1 MLQLSGL
8 QDLEL
13 YFDYTPPST
22 TTVATPSDIA
32 QASILK
38 DTILTTI
45 IAPFIAS
52 LRPSLSS
59 LTITSAVDGDHSCLF
74 NSLGPDPFPHLHA
87 FAIRIPFDNDHL
99 CDTDGLMRLLQIN
112 AGTLLHVELR
122 PTGSGE
128 IALEDGGPWSRMS
141 QASLSPT
148 FLMTFTHLESLT
160 IPVQD
165 LQSTLKLIKRSA
177 GTVKSLC
184 LLGKLLREDE
194 VREVVKLFNKTYGGK
209 LKKLDICVQGL
220 KPGILGLLAAG
231 LPALRALG
239 LVLEKDFVVSR
250 ISSSSQII
258 ASDAFNYPDVDL
270 HARYDPAV
278 RLGT

>member
-1 MLQLSGL
+1 LT
-8 QDLEL
+8 
-13 YFDYTPPST
+13 TPRLLP
-22 TTVATPSDIA
+22 TVATLFEIT

-74 NSLGPDPFPHLHA
+74 NSLGPDPLPHLHA
-87 FAIRIPFDNDHL
+87 LAIRIPFDNDHL
-99 CDTDGLMRLLQIN
+99 CDTDGLMRLLQFN

-141 QASLSPT
+141 QACLSPT
-148 FLMTFTHLESLT
+148 FLMTFTRLESLT
-160 IPVQD
+160 IPVQE
-165 LQSTLKLIKRSA
+165 LRSTLKLVKRSA

-194 VREVVKLFNKTYGGK
+194 VRERVKVFNKAYGDK
-209 LKKLDICVQGL
+209 LKKLNICVQRWT
-220 KPGILGLLAAG
+220 PGILGLLAAG

-239 LVLEKDFVVSR
+239 SVLEKDFVVSS

-270 HARYDPAV
+270 HAGYDPAV
-278 RLGT
+278 